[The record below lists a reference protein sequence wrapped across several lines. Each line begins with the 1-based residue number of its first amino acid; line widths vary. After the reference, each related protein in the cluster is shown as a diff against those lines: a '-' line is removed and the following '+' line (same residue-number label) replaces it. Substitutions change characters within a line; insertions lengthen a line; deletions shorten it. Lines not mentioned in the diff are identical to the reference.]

1 MKKYSLGIE
10 NFLQFLRDAK
20 EVYNISKLKENDADN
35 ETQDILHKLE
45 LGNNSYHE
53 TAGLAKLLR
62 TVRQER
68 RKAKDNAL
76 MTAPIVDWVE
86 ENERVI
92 KSLERLLGAV
102 RKAEKSTEGRYYNP
116 KTDILENHN
125 IGG

>member
-10 NFLQFLRDAK
+10 NFLQFLRDTK
-20 EVYNISKLKENDADN
+20 EVYDISKLKENDADN

-76 MTAPIVDWVE
+76 MTVPIVDWVE

-102 RKAEKSTEGRYYNP
+102 RKAEKSTEGRYYTP
-116 KTDILENHN
+116 KTDIIENFVRKE
-125 IGG
+125 

>member
-10 NFLQFLRDAK
+10 NFLQFLRDTK
-20 EVYNISKLKENDADN
+20 EVYDISKLKENDADN

-45 LGNNSYHE
+45 LGDNSYHE

-62 TVRQER
+62 TVRRER

-76 MTAPIVDWVE
+76 MTAPIVDWIE

-116 KTDILENHN
+116 KTDILDYNV
-125 IGG
+125 GG

>member
-1 MKKYSLGIE
+1 MKEYSLGLE
-10 NFLQFLRDAK
+10 NFLQFLKNAR
-20 EVYNISKLKENDADN
+20 EVYNISKLKENDTDN

-45 LGNNSYHE
+45 LDDNSYHE

-68 RKAKDNAL
+68 RKAKDNVL
-76 MTAPIVDWVE
+76 ITAPIIEWVE

-116 KTDILENHN
+116 KTDIIENFA
-125 IGG
+125 GKE

>member
-1 MKKYSLGIE
+1 MGK
-10 NFLQFLRDAK
+10 
-20 EVYNISKLKENDADN
+20 NDADN

-68 RKAKDNAL
+68 REAKDNAL
-76 MTAPIVDWVE
+76 MTAPVVDWVE

-116 KTDILENHN
+116 KTDIYS
-125 IGG
+125 

>member
-1 MKKYSLGIE
+1 MKEYSLGLE
-10 NFLQFLRDAK
+10 NFLQFLKNAR
-20 EVYNISKLKENDADN
+20 EVYNISKLKENDTDN

-45 LGNNSYHE
+45 LDDNSYHE

-68 RKAKDNAL
+68 RKAKDNVL
-76 MTAPIVDWVE
+76 ITAPIIEWVE

>member
-1 MKKYSLGIE
+1 MKKYSSGIE
-10 NFLQFLRDAK
+10 NFLRFLRDAK
-20 EVYNISKLKENDADN
+20 EVYDISKLKENDTDN

-92 KSLERLLGAV
+92 KSLERLLGTV
-102 RKAEKSTEGRYYNP
+102 RKAEKSTEGRYYNQ
-116 KTDILENHN
+116 KTDILEDHN

>member
-1 MKKYSLGIE
+1 MK
-10 NFLQFLRDAK
+10 NAR
-20 EVYNISKLKENDADN
+20 EVYNISKLKENDTDN

-45 LGNNSYHE
+45 LDDNSYHE

-68 RKAKDNAL
+68 RKAKDNVL
-76 MTAPIVDWVE
+76 ITAPIIEWVE

>member
-10 NFLQFLRDAK
+10 NFLQFLRDTK
-20 EVYNISKLKENDADN
+20 EVYDISKLKENDADN

-53 TAGLAKLLR
+53 VARLAKLLR

-76 MTAPIVDWVE
+76 MTAPVVDWVE

-102 RKAEKSTEGRYYNP
+102 RKAEKSTEGRYYNQ
-116 KTDILENHN
+116 KTDILEDHN

>member
-10 NFLQFLRDAK
+10 NFLQFLRDVK
-20 EVYNISKLKENDADN
+20 EVYDISKLKENDADN

-45 LGNNSYHE
+45 LDDNSYHE
-53 TAGLAKLLR
+53 TASLAKLLR
-62 TVRQER
+62 IVRQER

-76 MTAPIVDWVE
+76 MTAPVVDWVE

-116 KTDILENHN
+116 KTDIIENFA
-125 IGG
+125 GKE